1 MSNPSA
7 VGFATEQGLFGGG
20 NNQVLQDIN
29 NSPEGNVPG
38 SLFGFNS
45 PSAGGA
51 GGGQTTN
58 TGNFN
63 ANTLRNASDEQIGF
77 LQGAA
82 SAGGQTPSEFEQ
94 EVQSFTPQ
102 GV

>member
-7 VGFATEQGLFGGG
+7 VGFATETGLL
-20 NNQVLQDIN
+20 NDIS
-29 NSPEGNVPG
+29 NSPEGNIPG

-45 PSAGGA
+45 PSAAGA
-51 GGGQTTN
+51 GGNQTTN

-82 SAGGQTPSEFEQ
+82 SAGGQTPSEFNQQVE
-94 EVQSFTPQ
+94 SFTPQ
-102 GV
+102 GL